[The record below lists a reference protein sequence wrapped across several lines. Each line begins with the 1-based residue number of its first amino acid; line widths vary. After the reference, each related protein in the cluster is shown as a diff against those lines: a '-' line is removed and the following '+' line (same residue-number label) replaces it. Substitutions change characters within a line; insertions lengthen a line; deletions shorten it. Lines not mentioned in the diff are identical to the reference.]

1 MSTFRRR
8 SLIEQTAGHLREGLR
23 AGRWRGQLPGVV
35 RLAADLGVSINT
47 LRAALRTVEAEG
59 LVALGANGRSRHVP
73 DKAARRKRPLRVGLL
88 LYEPADRLLP
98 YIVELQHALLEAGHL
113 AVFPAQ
119 SLVELQMEVARVG
132 RLVRKTAV
140 DAWVVIAGSRDVLAW
155 FGAQPVPAFALF
167 GRQAGQQPIAGI
179 RFDSPPAYTAA
190 TRQLIGLG
198 HQRIVLLLRSAGAG
212 SEPGLSARAVLDEMQ
227 AHGLP
232 TGAFNLPDWEETREG
247 LQKLLR
253 ELFRVTPPTAL
264 IIDSAPIFFAT
275 QQFLARHRMQ
285 VPEQVSL
292 ICTDQDPGFA
302 WCVPSIAHMG
312 WDFGPVVR
320 RAVRWAATV
329 SRGGEDRKQTLAPIE
344 FIPGGT
350 IGPVWKR

>member
-1 MSTFRRR
+1 MSTFRRL

-23 AGRWRGQLPGVV
+23 AGRWRGQLPGVI

-47 LRAALRTVEAEG
+47 LRAALRSVEAEG
-59 LVALGANGRSRHVP
+59 LVMLGANGRSRHVP
-73 DKAARRKRPLRVGLL
+73 AKAARRKRPLRVGLL
-88 LYEPADRLLP
+88 LYEPADRLSP
-98 YIVELQHALLEAGHL
+98 YIVELQHALLEAGHI
-113 AVFPAQ
+113 AVFPTQ
-119 SLVELQMEVARVG
+119 SLVELQMEVARVA
-132 RLVRKTAV
+132 RLVRGTAV
-140 DAWVVIAGSRDVLAW
+140 DAWLVLAASRDVLAW

-167 GRQAGQQPIAGI
+167 GRQTGQLIAGI
-179 RFDSPPAYTAA
+179 RFDNPPAYTAA

-198 HQRIVLLLRSAGAG
+198 HRRIVLLFRKAGAG
-212 SEPGLSARAVLDEMQ
+212 PEPNRTARAVLDEMK
-227 AHGLP
+227 AHDLP
-232 TGAFNLPDWEETREG
+232 TGAFNLPDWEQTRDG
-247 LQKLLR
+247 LQKVLS

-264 IIDSAPIFFAT
+264 IIDSAGIFFAT

-292 ICTDQDPGFA
+292 ICTDQDLAFD

-320 RAVRWAATV
+320 RVVRWAATV

-350 IGPVWKR
+350 IGPVWKN